1 MSDKKIPCY
10 YTLGGINYKN
20 GFVTSCPQQSD
31 QMYMLQNNSIKPSQI
46 INSENFRKHRLDM
59 MNGIWSPGCHLCR
72 DVEKNDAGK
81 SMRQDFPADE
91 TYYNSLTGEIN
102 FQGLKHI
109 ELRFSNACNMACLHC
124 SDVYSSGW
132 MSKLKNYVSD
142 AEDEKYDVV
151 QLTRKMHRIKQT
163 DRLSIDIDLEQME
176 EIVNDLNDNFP
187 NLEKVDFAGGEV
199 LYQKQFFPCL
209 ELLNKHPNAKNL
221 WISFHTNFNAKADLE
236 KLYKLLINFKTV
248 SLMISVDAGTNIYP
262 YFRTGNWEI
271 LKENLNYFK
280 SLDVENKIY
289 LTTVVTTSMY
299 QVMDIEN
306 VFMSLLTLDIDRIN
320 SSIVYT
326 PKYLNPSLIKLNFEE
341 DFQKDLENLKVQI
354 YKESL
359 RRIKDKERWRRAW
372 RPEVNYY
379 TDIYFAR
386 KAVENIEKYVFNT
399 NLPNNLYNSFL
410 HYIKKTDKIWNHNF
424 NDYFVKYKMINN
436 TIQRI

>member
-1 MSDKKIPCY
+1 
-10 YTLGGINYKN
+10 
-20 GFVTSCPQQSD
+20 
-31 QMYMLQNNSIKPSQI
+31 
-46 INSENFRKHRLDM
+46 
-59 MNGIWSPGCHLCR
+59 
-72 DVEKNDAGK
+72 
-81 SMRQDFPADE
+81 
-91 TYYNSLTGEIN
+91 
-102 FQGLKHI
+102 
-109 ELRFSNACNMACLHC
+109 
-124 SDVYSSGW
+124 
-132 MSKLKNYVSD
+132 
-142 AEDEKYDVV
+142 
-151 QLTRKMHRIKQT
+151 
-163 DRLSIDIDLEQME
+163 
-176 EIVNDLNDNFP
+176 
-187 NLEKVDFAGGEV
+187 
-199 LYQKQFFPCL
+199 
-209 ELLNKHPNAKNL
+209 
-221 WISFHTNFNAKADLE
+221 
-236 KLYKLLINFKTV
+236 
-248 SLMISVDAGTNIYP
+248 
-262 YFRTGNWEI
+262 
-271 LKENLNYFK
+271 
-280 SLDVENKIY
+280 
-289 LTTVVTTSMY
+289 
-299 QVMDIEN
+299 MDIEN